1 MPLLFDR
8 RGHVLS
14 SARWRG
20 YLAGLAVVVL
30 GTMLSI
36 ARHPILNTAA
46 FTTAFPL
53 GVLAVACRFGV
64 GPALMTTLGGVL
76 AFDFV
81 FVPPALAFALP
92 DRIDGL
98 RITLV
103 VVAAAVASMLVERLR
118 RQVLGARRR
127 ADIEGVR
134 NALLSGLS
142 HDLRTPLHALVGA
155 SSALC
160 TGRLEPGEHQVF
172 SHLVA
177 DEAERLTRLVTRLLE
192 LTRLGSDGV
201 IRHAA
206 ECGIED
212 VLGSALL
219 HLQTKLVDFDVVTK
233 VPSDLPAVPFDP
245 VLIEQVLVNLLENT
259 ARYAASGHS
268 VEIAARHEQSQLVVE
283 VADRGPGVSYD
294 EQDRVFQSSRRGRA
308 ARAGDGGMGLGL
320 TFCRAVVM
328 AHGGRIW
335 LENRPGGGA
344 IVRFTLPDRASGAVW
359 HRNVEGD
366 FAP

>member
-127 ADIEGVR
+127 ADIEGVER
-134 NALLSGLS
+134 LERLS

-177 DEAERLTRLVTRLLE
+177 DEAERLTRPATRL
-192 LTRLGSDGV
+192 S
-201 IRHAA
+201 
-206 ECGIED
+206 
-212 VLGSALL
+212 
-219 HLQTKLVDFDVVTK
+219 
-233 VPSDLPAVPFDP
+233 
-245 VLIEQVLVNLLENT
+245 N
-259 ARYAASGHS
+259 
-268 VEIAARHEQSQLVVE
+268 
-283 VADRGPGVSYD
+283 
-294 EQDRVFQSSRRGRA
+294 
-308 ARAGDGGMGLGL
+308 
-320 TFCRAVVM
+320 
-328 AHGGRIW
+328 
-335 LENRPGGGA
+335 
-344 IVRFTLPDRASGAVW
+344 
-359 HRNVEGD
+359 
-366 FAP
+366 